1 MKHTLQKCCTMFDRW
16 YLPSRKLE
24 ETGLSDRNRMEE
36 FLEKENDTEVC
47 FPNIFRNS
55 FFLPNLVPWLLMTFI
70 YPISYN
76 FENKNRKTDVLY
88 ILMIC
93 SSYVM
98 LHAGT
103 KLECQPHLFG
113 NPPHTLI
120 SFFIQV
126 DYVSSSH
133 PFVAVHF
140 ILECGAKL
148 EAEAITISTAAR
160 CPFLG
165 PE

>member
-1 MKHTLQKCCTMFDRW
+1 
-16 YLPSRKLE
+16 
-24 ETGLSDRNRMEE
+24 
-36 FLEKENDTEVC
+36 
-47 FPNIFRNS
+47 
-55 FFLPNLVPWLLMTFI
+55 
-70 YPISYN
+70 
-76 FENKNRKTDVLY
+76 
-88 ILMIC
+88 
-93 SSYVM
+93 M

-103 KLECQPHLFG
+103 KLEHQPHLFG
-113 NPPHTLI
+113 KPPHNLN

-160 CPFLG
+160 CPFIR
-165 PE
+165 PEYF